1 MTAPPL
7 AFDTEH
13 GRYYKRPGTHA
24 QVPSI
29 TNILNMKAKPLFR
42 AGMKEAARYAAE
54 NRATLATL
62 DQEQAYTLCA
72 NPPRREDSP
81 SAIGD
86 IVHNWIDRYIKG
98 NGPNPTDDDVRQ
110 APQTAKWTYE
120 RFLRFVTH
128 YRNKFPDFEF
138 IDSEFTVWSD
148 KYGYAGTADGSL
160 RMNGRHILADWKTGN
175 AVYPEVAMQLAAI
188 SHADVVVGP
197 DGTER
202 PLGKYDGYAALHLR
216 PRSFAL
222 HPIDHVEEAFL
233 GFLGLK
239 QVFDWNVQYAHK
251 SVVFAP
257 KQTA

>member
-1 MTAPPL
+1 MTAPAL

-13 GRYYKRPGTHA
+13 GRYYKRPGDHN

-54 NRATLATL
+54 NRTVLATL
-62 DQEQAYTLCA
+62 DQDQAYTLVS

-86 IVHNWIDRYIKG
+86 IVHAEIEQYIKRTLAG
-98 NGPNPTDDDVRQ
+98 QPHP
-110 APQTAKWTYE
+110 APPEMPQTAKWTCQ
-120 RFLRFVTH
+120 RFAKFVA
-128 YRNKFPDFEF
+128 YYQAKFPDFAF
-138 IDSEFTVWSD
+138 TDSEFTVWSN
-148 KYGYAGTADGSL
+148 KHGYAGTADGSF
-160 RMNGRHILADWKTGN
+160 RMNGRHILADWKSGR
-175 AVYPEVAMQLAAI
+175 AVYPEVAMQLSAI
-188 SHADVVVGP
+188 AHADVVISA

-202 PLGKYDGYAALHLR
+202 PLGTYDGYAALHLR

-222 HPIDHVEEAFL
+222 HPIDHIEEAFQS
-233 GFLGLK
+233 FLALK
-239 QVFDWNVQYAHK
+239 SVFDWEIEYAHK
-251 SVVFAP
+251 SIVFAP